1 MMSKDEL
8 GIMVKISEQVTKIED
23 HIATLFDVIRPILV
37 VGEEQIAKE
46 SVASVKSSPL
56 VSLVNAQT
64 KRLKEISENL
74 EYMLRR
80 IEL

>member
-23 HIATLFDVIRPILV
+23 HIATLFDAIRPILV

-64 KRLKEISENL
+64 KRLKEINENL